1 MLCHLSALAGLLV
14 WSLGAVLG
22 PLVVWLVKR
31 NDHPIIDAHGKEA
44 LNFQISILIYS
55 WVLGVIGALTAW
67 ILIGF
72 LFLGLAFLIAIAGV
86 IFAIIAAVKVS
97 NGETFRYP
105 FTIRFLS

>member
-1 MLCHLSALAGLLV
+1 
-14 WSLGAVLG
+14 
-22 PLVVWLVKR
+22 VKR